1 MSILVDSALTFSE
14 ALGKV
19 SANCPP
25 EILHALILKEV
36 EYYSFDEKLHRG
48 QLVIN
53 KSVEKDVEEI
63 FELIRKIKFPIAQAI
78 PISQYQ
84 NDDLQSMEAN
94 NTSAFNYR
102 MILNTNQLSQH
113 AYGIALDINPREN
126 PYLSEG
132 VWYPANAKYNPEV
145 IGTLLDEGEIVR
157 KFKELGWI
165 WGGDW
170 EEKDYQHFSKKI

>member
-1 MSILVDSALTFSE
+1 MSIIIDSALNFSK

-19 SANCPP
+19 SSDCPA

-36 EYYSFDEKLHRG
+36 EYFSFDEKLHRG

-53 KSVEKDVEEI
+53 QSAEKDLEEI
-63 FELIRKIKFPIAQAI
+63 FELMRKIKFPIAQAI

-102 MILNTNQLSQH
+102 MILNT
-113 AYGIALDINPREN
+113 
-126 PYLSEG
+126 
-132 VWYPANAKYNPEV
+132 
-145 IGTLLDEGEIVR
+145 
-157 KFKELGWI
+157 
-165 WGGDW
+165 
-170 EEKDYQHFSKKI
+170 